1 LVLRDAQIGHQLEAI
16 AVDER
21 AGDLL
26 IGITNGGTTG
36 NQQQQ
41 QKGRQLLFFELA
53 ME

>member
-26 IGITNGGTTG
+26 VGITHGGTTG
-36 NQQQQ
+36 NQQQ
-41 QKGRQLLFFELA
+41 KGRQLHFFELA

>member
-1 LVLRDAQIGHQLEAI
+1 VLRDAQIGHQLEAI

-26 IGITNGGTTG
+26 VGITNGGNTG
-36 NQQQQ
+36 NQQQ